1 MDNVCR
7 QCGNAPARHVHVQ
20 IAMGKR
26 TRALHLMLCRECCRV
41 LEAMLD
47 GAVVAEQLEFEDR
60 RDEVK
65 RKPIWLW

>member
-1 MDNVCR
+1 MTWCR
-7 QCGNAPARHVHVQ
+7 QCDKKPARHVHVT

-26 TRALHLMLCRECCRV
+26 TRALHLMLCQECCRV

-47 GAVVAEQLEFEDR
+47 GGLFAEQLEFEDQR
-60 RDEVK
+60 TEQP